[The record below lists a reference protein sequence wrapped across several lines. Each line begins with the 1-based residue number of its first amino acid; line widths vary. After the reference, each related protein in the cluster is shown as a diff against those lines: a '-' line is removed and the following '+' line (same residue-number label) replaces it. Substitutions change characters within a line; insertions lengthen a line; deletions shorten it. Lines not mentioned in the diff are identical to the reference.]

1 MKKAGYA
8 KWVYPAFQYLYII
21 NSFLTFQFPF
31 CVFAKVIFT
40 LQS

>member
-1 MKKAGYA
+1 MKSGIYRMGISRFSIPVHYK
-8 KWVYPAFQYLYII
+8 LI
-21 NSFLTFQFPF
+21 LTFQFPF